1 MPTYIRKISR
11 AKWQKGYEEGSIP
24 SDANADAITGCTRT
38 SDNTLSLWKVDNEG
52 QIDEAILALSTSF
65 QRLDGIDVLLIDD
78 TDIDATFVIEQ
89 TEGNTPVNDLKDK
102 HYDVKELKHS
112 SLGNIAEI
120 IIKQLNSDKAIKKTR
135 NQVKVIIN
143 TAISSGRLSVGNL
156 HPDLA
161 GEL

>member
-78 TDIDATFVIEQ
+78 TDIDAT
-89 TEGNTPVNDLKDK
+89 
-102 HYDVKELKHS
+102 
-112 SLGNIAEI
+112 
-120 IIKQLNSDKAIKKTR
+120 
-135 NQVKVIIN
+135 
-143 TAISSGRLSVGNL
+143 
-156 HPDLA
+156 
-161 GEL
+161 